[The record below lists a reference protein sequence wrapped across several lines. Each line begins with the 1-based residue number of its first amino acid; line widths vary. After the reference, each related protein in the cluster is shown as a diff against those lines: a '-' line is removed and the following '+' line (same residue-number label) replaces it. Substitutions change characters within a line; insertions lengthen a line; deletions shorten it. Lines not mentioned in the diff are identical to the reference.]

1 MNNTGVIILAAGS
14 SSRFGNTKQLLH
26 FKGKTLLTHTIEE
39 AAEAGVR
46 PIVVVTGAEADE
58 ISKEIKNENV
68 EIVFNKD
75 WEQGMASAIVVGVKK
90 AITLNKNI
98 EKVIIAVCDQ
108 PFVSSSVFQ
117 QLFQKQNTSAKH
129 IVASAYADT
138 IGTPALFTEKYF
150 DALMGLT
157 GDHGAK
163 ILFKK
168 YSDDLATVEF
178 PDGYIDIDT
187 REDYENLLK
196 GTRAHD

>member
-14 SSRFGNTKQLLH
+14 SSRFGSTKQLLQ
-26 FKGKTLLTHTIEE
+26 FKGKTLLRHTIKE
-39 AAEAGVR
+39 AAQAGAQ
-46 PIVVVTGAEADE
+46 PIVVVTGAKADE
-58 ISKEIKNENV
+58 ISKEITHENV

-75 WEQGMASAIVVGVKK
+75 WEQGMASGIVIGLKTT
-90 AITLNKNI
+90 ITLNKDLAQ
-98 EKVIIAVCDQ
+98 VIIAVCDQ
-108 PFVSSSVFQ
+108 PFVSASQFQ

-129 IVASAYADT
+129 IVASAYAGT

-150 DALMGLT
+150 DELMGLT

-178 PDGYIDIDT
+178 PNGHIDIDT

-196 GTRAHD
+196 RNSGS